1 MVESKDNRVPVKI
14 NPDVKERL
22 DAIQYELRVSEGKKP
37 THSDVIMRALQ
48 ALKSQERQDPKKE
61 SPASQVRS
69 AYRPINEPWHARLEM
84 VLNDPDEALGIQKN
98 LEWAERTVSQKL
110 KLKRPAGKRAVGE

>member
-1 MVESKDNRVPVKI
+1 MIENKDNRVPVKI

-22 DAIQYELRVSEGKKP
+22 DAIQYELRVTEVKKP
-37 THSDVIMRALQ
+37 THSDVIMRALE
-48 ALKSQERQDPKKE
+48 ALKSQARQEPQKE
-61 SPASQVRS
+61 QIVSQARS
-69 AYRPINEPWHARLEM
+69 VYRPANEAWHARLEM